1 MLTGQKK
8 KFADALM
15 RGENQTQSAKSAGYS
30 EKTAK
35 IKGSQLAKDKDVMA
49 YMERVKSLPDGVSEE
64 VEQTKN
70 NTVPRVEIPPRYE
83 DPIEVMK
90 KIMSDNI
97 LLDPKLSLEAAAKL
111 APYVCQKIA
120 EPGKK
125 AAKNEAAKKAVNKF
139 GAMTPP
145 KLVVNNKG

>member
-15 RGENQTQSAKSAGYS
+15 RGENQTQSAKAAGYS

-35 IKGSQLAKDKDVMA
+35 IKGSQLAKDKDVLA
-49 YMERVKSLPDGVSEE
+49 YMDRVKSLPDGVSEE

-90 KIMSDNI
+90 KIMNDNI

-111 APYVCQKIA
+111 APYVCQKVA

>member
-15 RGENQTQSAKSAGYS
+15 RGENQTQSAKAAGYS

-35 IKGSQLAKDKDVMA
+35 IKGSQLAKDKDVLA
-49 YMERVKSLPDGVSEE
+49 YMGRVKSLPDGVSEE
-64 VEQTKN
+64 VEQPKN

-97 LLDPKLSLEAAAKL
+97 LVDPKLSLEAAAKL

>member
-15 RGENQTQSAKSAGYS
+15 RGENQTQSAKAAGYS

-35 IKGSQLAKDKDVMA
+35 IKGSQLAKDKDVLS
-49 YMERVKSLPDGVSEE
+49 YMERVKNLPDGVCEE
-64 VEQTKN
+64 AEKPESDS
-70 NTVPRVEIPPRYE
+70 VPQVEIPLRYE

-97 LLDPKLSLEAAAKL
+97 IVDPKLSLEAAAKL

-125 AAKNEAAKKAVNKF
+125 AAKNEAAKKAVRKF

>member
-15 RGENQTQSAKSAGYS
+15 RGENQTQSAKAAGYS

-35 IKGSQLAKDKDVMA
+35 IKGSQLAKDKDVLA

-90 KIMSDNI
+90 KIMNDNI
-97 LLDPKLSLEAAAKL
+97 LVDPKLSLEAAAKL

>member
-35 IKGSQLAKDKDVMA
+35 IKGSQLAKDKDVLS
-49 YMERVKSLPDGVSEE
+49 YMERVKSLPDGANEE

-70 NTVPRVEIPPRYE
+70 DTIPRLEIPQRYE

-90 KIMSDNI
+90 KIMNDNI
-97 LLDPKLSLEAAAKL
+97 LVDPKLSLEAAAKL

>member
-35 IKGSQLAKDKDVMA
+35 IKGSQLAKDKDVLA

-64 VEQTKN
+64 VEKTKN
-70 NTVPRVEIPPRYE
+70 NTVPCVEIPPPYE

-90 KIMSDNI
+90 KIMNDNI
-97 LLDPKLSLEAAAKL
+97 LVDPKLSLEAAAKL

>member
-35 IKGSQLAKDKDVMA
+35 IKGSQLAKDKDVLT
-49 YMERVKSLPDGVSEE
+49 YMERVKNLPDGVCDE
-64 VEQTKN
+64 VEEYKIES
-70 NTVPRVEIPPRYE
+70 VPHVEIPPRYE

-97 LLDPKLSLEAAAKL
+97 IVDPKLSLEAAAKL